1 MKIIQVSDVYNVTQI
16 SKNNNEAWEKLI
28 SAVEEVP
35 EEEEVTLDFKDISIE
50 DPWTNEAFKKLVGIE
65 RVYFRVYSS
74 EKFKDTFDIAC
85 ELGILKKGRAINI
98 DEIVEIPPPPK
109 NMVLEGL
116 INRLYEAIEISDGIG
131 MLNVYDVVTQI
142 SSFDTV
148 KAIEE
153 AIERYN
159 KDTGI
164 SKFAV
169 GTEYMFIQVNIIEL
183 LAKVIGRLKS
193 KGITFILLS
202 KDKDV
207 ESKIRIYQCTEA
219 NRNKKPLDRAKII
232 QGSVEPYTAGM
243 LSKFKTTKKLD
254 EFGRMG
260 EGKPIMCR
268 VAIFKKID
276 KELNVHFDLYH
287 GDYFYT
293 KMHYQLDNDGAELDS
308 LQVEGI
314 KIPITKLGFCNEF
327 TGAEY
332 HFNLPIQGRLE
343 DYFHTYVEDTD
354 GEIIETEVTLPERIQ
369 MVFRDFGVRFNEAAL
384 IKAIADTRDYLEQLK
399 KNIAESEEV

>member
-1 MKIIQVSDVYNVTQI
+1 M
-16 SKNNNEAWEKLI
+16 
-28 SAVEEVP
+28 
-35 EEEEVTLDFKDISIE
+35 
-50 DPWTNEAFKKLVGIE
+50 GIE
-65 RVYFRVYSS
+65 RVHFKVYSS

-85 ELGILKKGRAINI
+85 ELGILKTGRAINI
-98 DEIVEIPPPPK
+98 DEIVEIPPPK

-153 AIERYN
+153 VIERYN

-219 NRNKKPLDRAKII
+219 NRNKQPLIGLRLYKEVW
-232 QGSVEPYTAGM
+232 SHTLLV

-276 KELNVHFDLYH
+276 KALNVHFDLYH

-332 HFNLPIQGRLE
+332 HFNLTIQGRLE

-369 MVFRDFGVRFNEAAL
+369 MVFRTLG
-384 IKAIADTRDYLEQLK
+384 
-399 KNIAESEEV
+399 